1 MSTSTHPQYTAFA
14 GNQCIAT
21 GDIRQVAV
29 QIKQYFKQ
37 QTVSGVLVFDDS
49 NGQQV
54 DVDFRGSSEEV
65 CQRLAP
71 LTAPQTV
78 DSEVPRRPGRP
89 KLGVVAREITLLP
102 RHWDWLNAQTGG
114 ASVALR
120 KLVEAASKTSVNRDQ
135 IRLAQEASY
144 RFMGAALG
152 NQPGFEE
159 VARAL
164 FAGKYTQFCALID
177 QWPADCRDYLKKLAH
192 GAFQDASQ

>member
-1 MSTSTHPQYTAFA
+1 MNMPTHKQYTAFE
-14 GNQCIAT
+14 GVQCIAT

-29 QIKQYFKQ
+29 QIKQHFKQ
-37 QTVSGVLVFDDS
+37 QTVTGVLVFDDS

-54 DVDFRGSSEEV
+54 DVDFRGTSEEV
-65 CQRLAP
+65 CQRFAP
-71 LTAPQTV
+71 LTAPHAV
-78 DSEVPRRPGRP
+78 DSEAPRRPGRP

-120 KLVEAASKTSVNRDQ
+120 KLVETASKTSGNRDQ
-135 IRLAQEASY
+135 MRQAQEASY
-144 RFMGAALG
+144 RFMRAVLG

-164 FAGKYTQFCALID
+164 FAANQAQFCALIES
-177 QWPADCRDYLKKLAH
+177 WPADCRDYLKKLAH